1 MVAASRFDRY
11 EMMGDKA
18 QGQAPN
24 PTGGGAVDLTA
35 KLAALSTS
43 VDFLS
48 LLSPANRRRL
58 LVGSTRAMHPAGS
71 IAYQPHNPPTA
82 FLIESGLAR
91 AYWSLPDGRQA
102 TIGILRPNE
111 LSGASAI
118 NGHAPST
125 YIQVLT
131 EATLTTLDMEMVT
144 SLAVTELEVA
154 VALGRHLAMR
164 VRDAGRLV
172 AVRSLGNIRE
182 RMAYD
187 LLDRAAQSQLV
198 VGRLDVTATQE
209 DLADSIG
216 SSREV
221 MSRALR
227 DLRAEGILETAPG
240 LIRVLD
246 PARLA
251 AIVRA
256 FVI

>member
-1 MVAASRFDRY
+1 MAADSRSDRY
-11 EMMGDKA
+11 VMSGRV
-18 QGQAPN
+18 QGEAPD

-35 KLAALSTS
+35 KLVTLTTS
-43 VDFLS
+43 VDFIS
-48 LLSPANRRRL
+48 LLTEANRRRL
-58 LVGSTRAMHPAGS
+58 LDGSTRVVHPAGT
-71 IAYQPHNPPTA
+71 IAFRPLGPSTSY
-82 FLIESGLAR
+82 LIESGLAR
-91 AYWSLPDGRQA
+91 AFWSLPDGRQTTIA
-102 TIGILRPNE
+102 IVRPKELVGATTTIGWTPWIFVQLITESTLVNLDSEVLRT
-111 LSGASAI
+111 LAS
-118 NGHAPST
+118 
-125 YIQVLT
+125 
-131 EATLTTLDMEMVT
+131 
-144 SLAVTELEVA
+144 TELDVSA
-154 VALGRHLAMR
+154 AISMHLAMR
-164 VRDAGRLV
+164 IRDAYRLI

-198 VGRLDVTATQE
+198 VGRLEVEATQA

>member
-1 MVAASRFDRY
+1 MVDPLSADAS
-11 EMMGDKA
+11 
-18 QGQAPN
+18 AP
-24 PTGGGAVDLTA
+24 TA
-35 KLAALSTS
+35 SPSTA

-48 LLSPANRRRL
+48 LLSPANRLRL
-58 LVGSTRAMHPAGS
+58 VQGSKRAEYPAGT
-71 IAYQPHNPPTA
+71 IALRPGGPTA
-82 FLIESGLAR
+82 AYLIEDGLAR
-91 AYWSLPDGRQA
+91 AFWCLPDGRQTTVAIVRPGELVGA
-102 TIGILRPNE
+102 TATMGYAPWIFMQIITESTLTILVPETLRNMAVTQ
-111 LSGASAI
+111 LDVASAM
-118 NGHAPST
+118 S
-125 YIQVLT
+125 
-131 EATLTTLDMEMVT
+131 
-144 SLAVTELEVA
+144 
-154 VALGRHLAMR
+154 RHLAMR
-164 VRDAGRLV
+164 IRDAYRLI

-198 VGRLDVTATQE
+198 VGRLEVMATQA

-240 LIRVLD
+240 VIRVLD